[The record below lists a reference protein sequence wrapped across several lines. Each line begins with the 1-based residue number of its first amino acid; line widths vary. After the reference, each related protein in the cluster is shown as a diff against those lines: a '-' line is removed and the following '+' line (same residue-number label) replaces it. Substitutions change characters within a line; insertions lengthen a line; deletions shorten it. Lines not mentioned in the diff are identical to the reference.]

1 MEALTRSVIDTFES
15 YVNLSKKVPPE
26 MVSSVS
32 GMTDPG
38 RLADTVIAHL
48 NVRISD
54 KQDILEI
61 VDPRERLEN
70 LLGLLEREVEIL
82 QIEKKIRT
90 RVKNQMERSQ
100 KEYYLNEQMR
110 AIQKELGE
118 KDEFK
123 QEIRELEEK
132 ITARRCPRKP
142 PRRRWGN
149 CAS

>member
-1 MEALTRSVIDTFES
+1 M
-15 YVNLSKKVPPE
+15 
-26 MVSSVS
+26 
-32 GMTDPG
+32 
-38 RLADTVIAHL
+38 IAHL
-48 NVRISD
+48 NVRIAD

-61 VDPRERLEN
+61 VDPRERIEH

-82 QIEKKIRT
+82 QIEKKIRN
-90 RVKNQMERSQ
+90 RVKSQMERSQ

-132 ITARRCPRKP
+132 ITRARCPRKP
-142 PRRRWGN
+142 PKRPWGN